1 MLAEA
6 DLPIEFW
13 PEAAQSDVYVRNRI
27 GNSPKINRQLV
38 SLYKAFDKV
47 KPLINHL
54 RVWGCKY
61 YSFLPTKLLP
71 QGSRKDKLTDRS
83 RIYVFIGYVDNTS
96 S

>member
-1 MLAEA
+1 MLAKA

-27 GNSPKINRQLV
+27 GNGPEINRQLV
-38 SLYKAFDKV
+38 SPCEAFDKV
-47 KPLINHL
+47 KPSINHL
-54 RVWGCKY
+54 RVWGCKC

-83 RIYVFIGYVDNTS
+83 RTCVFIGYVDNTS

>member
-1 MLAEA
+1 MLGDA

-13 PEAAQSDVYVRNRI
+13 PEAAQSDVYVKNRI
-27 GNSPKINRQLV
+27 GNSPEVNGQLV
-38 SLYKAFDKV
+38 SPYKAFNKV
-47 KPLINHL
+47 RPRIDYF

-61 YSFLPTKLLP
+61 YFFLPIKLLP

-83 RIYVFIGYVDNTS
+83 RTCVFIGYVDDTS

>member
-1 MLAEA
+1 MLGDA

-27 GNSPKINRQLV
+27 GNSPEVNRQLV
-38 SLYKAFDKV
+38 SPYEAFNKV
-47 KPLINHL
+47 RPRIDYL

-83 RIYVFIGYVDNTS
+83 RTCVFISYVDNTS